1 MNESILDSIKSL
13 LPIDKDITD
22 FDGDLI
28 VLINSSLS
36 RLLQLGVGDK
46 PFRIEGSSE
55 TWSQLLNKE
64 EYLDAVKEVVF
75 IDVKMVFDP
84 PTSSVV
90 TEALKAI
97 RNEDMYRITTQI
109 EIANPL
115 EEPEDEYKEI
125 DYNDLIN
132 KPSLD
137 GIVLQGDVR
146 MDIAT
151 KDYVDEKIG
160 EIEDGYY

>member
-1 MNESILDSIKSL
+1 MNESILNSIKSL

-36 RLLQLGVGDK
+36 RLLQLGVGEK

-90 TEALKAI
+90 MEALKAI

-146 MDIAT
+146 MDIAN
-151 KDYVDEKIG
+151 KDYVDDKIG

>member
-90 TEALKAI
+90 MEALKAI

-146 MDIAT
+146 MDIAN

>member
-90 TEALKAI
+90 MEALKAI

-115 EEPEDEYKEI
+115 EEPEDEHKEI

-137 GIVLQGDVR
+137 GTVLQGDVR

-151 KDYVDEKIG
+151 KDYVDDKIG

>member
-75 IDVKMVFDP
+75 IDVKMAFDP

-90 TEALKAI
+90 MEALKAI

-137 GIVLQGDVR
+137 GVVLQGDVR
-146 MDIAT
+146 MDIAD

>member
-90 TEALKAI
+90 MEALKAI

-137 GIVLQGDVR
+137 GVVLQGDVR
-146 MDIAT
+146 MDIAD

>member
-55 TWSQLLNKE
+55 TWGQLLSKE

-90 TEALKAI
+90 MEALKAI

-115 EEPEDEYKEI
+115 EEPEDEYEEI

-146 MDIAT
+146 MDIAD

>member
-90 TEALKAI
+90 MEALKAI

-115 EEPEDEYKEI
+115 EEPEDEYKKI

-146 MDIAT
+146 MDIAD

>member
-36 RLLQLGVGDK
+36 RLLQLGVGEK

-90 TEALKAI
+90 MEALKAI

-115 EEPEDEYKEI
+115 EEPEDEYKKI

-146 MDIAT
+146 MDIAN

>member
-1 MNESILDSIKSL
+1 MNESILNSIKSL

-36 RLLQLGVGDK
+36 RLLQLGVGEK

-90 TEALKAI
+90 MEALKAI

-137 GIVLQGDVR
+137 GVVLQGDVR
-146 MDIAT
+146 MDIAD

>member
-55 TWSQLLNKE
+55 TWGQLLNKE

-90 TEALKAI
+90 MEALKAI

-115 EEPEDEYKEI
+115 EESGDEHEEI

-146 MDIAT
+146 MDIAD

>member
-36 RLLQLGVGDK
+36 RLLQLGVGEK

-90 TEALKAI
+90 MEALKAI

-115 EEPEDEYKEI
+115 EESEDEYKKI

-137 GIVLQGDVR
+137 GTVLQGDVR

-151 KDYVDEKIG
+151 KDYVDDKIG

>member
-36 RLLQLGVGDK
+36 RLLQLGVGEK

-55 TWSQLLNKE
+55 TWDQLLNKE

-90 TEALKAI
+90 MEALKAI

-115 EEPEDEYKEI
+115 EEPVDDHEEI

-146 MDIAT
+146 MDIAN
-151 KDYVDEKIG
+151 KDYVDDKIG

>member
-90 TEALKAI
+90 MEALKAI

-115 EEPEDEYKEI
+115 EEPEDEYEEI

-137 GIVLQGDVR
+137 GVVLQGDVR
-146 MDIAT
+146 MDIAN

>member
-36 RLLQLGVGDK
+36 RLLQLGVGEK

-90 TEALKAI
+90 MEALKAI

-115 EEPEDEYKEI
+115 EEPEDEYEEI

-146 MDIAT
+146 MDIAN

>member
-90 TEALKAI
+90 MEALKAI

-115 EEPEDEYKEI
+115 EEPEDEHEEI

-137 GIVLQGDVR
+137 GVVLQGDVR
-146 MDIAT
+146 MDIAN

>member
-90 TEALKAI
+90 MEALKAI

-115 EEPEDEYKEI
+115 EEPEDEYKKI

-137 GIVLQGDVR
+137 GVVLQGDVR
-146 MDIAT
+146 MDIAN

>member
-1 MNESILDSIKSL
+1 MNESILNSIKSL

-36 RLLQLGVGDK
+36 RLLQLGVGEK

-75 IDVKMVFDP
+75 IDVKMIFDP

-90 TEALKAI
+90 MEALKAI

-137 GIVLQGDVR
+137 GVVLQGDVR
-146 MDIAT
+146 MDIAD

>member
-90 TEALKAI
+90 MEALKAI

-109 EIANPL
+109 EIVNPL
-115 EEPEDEYKEI
+115 EEPGDEHKEI

-146 MDIAT
+146 MDIAN

>member
-90 TEALKAI
+90 KEALKAI

-137 GIVLQGDVR
+137 GVVLQGDVR
-146 MDIAT
+146 MDIAD

>member
-90 TEALKAI
+90 MEALKAI

-115 EEPEDEYKEI
+115 EEPEDEYEEI
-125 DYNDLIN
+125 DYNELIN

-146 MDIAT
+146 MDIAN

>member
-55 TWSQLLNKE
+55 TWAQLLNKE

-90 TEALKAI
+90 MEALKAT

-115 EEPEDEYKEI
+115 EEPEDEYEEI

-146 MDIAT
+146 MDIAN

>member
-90 TEALKAI
+90 MEALKAI

-115 EEPEDEYKEI
+115 EEPEDEYKKI

-146 MDIAT
+146 MDIAN

>member
-55 TWSQLLNKE
+55 TWGQLLNKE

-75 IDVKMVFDP
+75 IDVKTVFDP

-90 TEALKAI
+90 MEALKAI

-115 EEPEDEYKEI
+115 EEPEDEHEEI

-146 MDIAT
+146 MDIAN

>member
-55 TWSQLLNKE
+55 TWAQLLNKE

-90 TEALKAI
+90 MEALKAT

-115 EEPEDEYKEI
+115 EEPEDEHEEI

-146 MDIAT
+146 MDIAN

>member
-90 TEALKAI
+90 MEALKAI

-115 EEPEDEYKEI
+115 EEPEDKYEGI

-137 GIVLQGDVR
+137 GVVLQGDVR
-146 MDIAT
+146 MDIAN

>member
-55 TWSQLLNKE
+55 TWAQLLNKE

-90 TEALKAI
+90 MEALKAT

-115 EEPEDEYKEI
+115 EEPEDEHEEI

-137 GIVLQGDVR
+137 GVVLQGDVR
-146 MDIAT
+146 MDIAN